1 MSVQPGATRFAD
13 TLEEVEAKLRGE
25 TVVSQQKEYML
36 SEEQI
41 DVLCDAFIEALMGD
55 VGESALFLAQLPK
68 VALPVARRTL
78 TDFEAA
84 LRKVEDASL
93 IEDADEEGVQF

>member
-1 MSVQPGATRFAD
+1 M
-13 TLEEVEAKLRGE
+13 
-25 TVVSQQKEYML
+25 SQQKEYQL
-36 SEEQI
+36 TEREVDWLADSF
-41 DVLCDAFIEALMGD
+41 LEALMGD
-55 VGESALFLAQLPK
+55 VDESALFLAQLPK

>member
-1 MSVQPGATRFAD
+1 MKPQAGVTRFAD

-41 DVLCDAFIEALMGD
+41 DVLCDAFIEALMSD
-55 VGESALFLAQLPK
+55 VEESIRFLERLPK
-68 VALPVARRTL
+68 EALPVARRTL

-84 LRKVEDASL
+84 LRKVEG
-93 IEDADEEGVQF
+93 EQP